1 MEPTISEYKN
11 DTWYEQLDVAAWNTM
26 MGRVR
31 EGLPPTEV
39 DEVDELNGTVLAS
52 VGDGAGAA
60 SDREGVQGANGTQ
73 RQTFGETRTGIVTIK
88 NGNGINGVGAEALE
102 RIKPLG
108 YTADAS
114 NANSFSYEET
124 VVVFDTPDQRVYAE
138 ELIDALGC
146 GRAVQNTDG
155 EYVYDGDF
163 LILIGSDW
171 Q

>member
-1 MEPTISEYKN
+1 MEHHDGPRARG
-11 DTWYEQLDVAAWNTM
+11 LAA
-26 MGRVR
+26 
-31 EGLPPTEV
+31 TEA

-52 VGDGAGAA
+52 VGDGQAAA
-60 SDREGVQGANGTQ
+60 SDSEGVQGANGTQ
-73 RQTFGETRTGIVTIK
+73 RQTFGEDAHGYRHHQERQRHQRRGRR
-88 NGNGINGVGAEALE
+88 ALE

-171 Q
+171 R

>member
-1 MEPTISEYKN
+1 M
-11 DTWYEQLDVAAWNTM
+11 
-26 MGRVR
+26 
-31 EGLPPTEV
+31 
-39 DEVDELNGTVLAS
+39 DELNGTGLAS
-52 VGDGAGAA
+52 VGDGKAAA
-60 SDREGVQGANGTQ
+60 SDSEGVRA
-73 RQTFGETRTGIVTIK
+73 QTARSARPSARRAPAIATIK

-102 RIKPLG
+102 RIKLLG

-114 NANSFSYEET
+114 NANKPGSYEET

-163 LILIGSDW
+163 LILIGSMGRGW
-171 Q
+171 GFCPPSSNITGRPRYSPGPLQ

>member
-1 MEPTISEYKN
+1 
-11 DTWYEQLDVAAWNTM
+11 
-26 MGRVR
+26 MG
-31 EGLPPTEV
+31 EGEV
-39 DEVDELNGTVLAS
+39 DFDGIFETLRDMDFANKQLKPDAPK
-52 VGDGAGAA
+52 VGGDNIICV
-60 SDREGVQGANGTQ
+60 SY
-73 RQTFGETRTGIVTIK
+73 FGFPEK
-88 NGNGINGVGAEALE
+88 MEQQAPEALE

-171 Q
+171 H

>member
-1 MEPTISEYKN
+1 
-11 DTWYEQLDVAAWNTM
+11 
-26 MGRVR
+26 
-31 EGLPPTEV
+31 
-39 DEVDELNGTVLAS
+39 
-52 VGDGAGAA
+52 
-60 SDREGVQGANGTQ
+60 
-73 RQTFGETRTGIVTIK
+73 IK

>member
-1 MEPTISEYKN
+1 MRFVS
-11 DTWYEQLDVAAWNTM
+11 WN
-26 MGRVR
+26 V
-31 EGLPPTEV
+31 
-39 DEVDELNGTVLAS
+39 
-52 VGDGAGAA
+52 
-60 SDREGVQGANGTQ
+60 
-73 RQTFGETRTGIVTIK
+73 
-88 NGNGINGVGAEALE
+88 NGIRAVLKKNFLE
-102 RIKPLG
+102 VFDAFD
-108 YTADAS
+108 ADIFAIQ
-114 NANSFSYEET
+114 ET

>member
-1 MEPTISEYKN
+1 MILKHQNPCGSAVAEDITAAYDRAFACDPKSAFGGIIACNREVP
-11 DTWYEQLDVAAWNTM
+11 YELVEHFADQNKQFV
-26 MGRVR
+26 
-31 EGLPPTEV
+31 EV
-39 DEVDELNGTVLAS
+39 IIAPSYT
-52 VGDGAGAA
+52 
-60 SDREGVQGANGTQ
+60 
-73 RQTFGETRTGIVTIK
+73 
-88 NGNGINGVGAEALE
+88 AEALE

>member
-1 MEPTISEYKN
+1 MYKR
-11 DTWYEQLDVAAWNTM
+11 Q
-26 MGRVR
+26 
-31 EGLPPTEV
+31 
-39 DEVDELNGTVLAS
+39 
-52 VGDGAGAA
+52 
-60 SDREGVQGANGTQ
+60 NGTQ

-171 Q
+171 R